1 LTDGQ
6 WVLLDSAQKSGPI
19 VLPKGGLASLLGGQ
33 TFYEIMYC
41 KSSEDGRKLE
51 DFIAGAGSTD

>member
-19 VLPKGGLASLLGGQ
+19 VLPQGGLKDLLSGQ
-33 TFYEIMYC
+33 DFYEIMYC
-41 KSSEDGRKLE
+41 KSSEDGKKLE
-51 DFIAGAGSTD
+51 DFIDRAGSTD